1 MRSSCHCALKSSIP
15 TKSCSKNQ
23 KAAYVHKFTISLR
36 GNENL
41 HGGSVVVGIDDGD
54 ARMELAQPLQL
65 PDQKLVVVACEL
77 VQPPDATCL
86 CLILFFVIA
95 PEDEQVVGDAPNRQI
110 SWNHQSLGSEPNQ
123 LLETQQC
130 ARIWVAIR
138 VKMPAKT
145 TGAAKLVLTV
155 IVEEILAITTGAK
168 AMTSSRG
175 SAPARRGRL

>member
-23 KAAYVHKFTISLR
+23 KAAYVHKLTISLR

-54 ARMELAQPLQL
+54 ARMELAQPLKL

-95 PEDEQVVGDAPNRQI
+95 PEDEQVVGDAPNKADCLEPSE
-110 SWNHQSLGSEPNQ
+110 SWLRAQSAPGNSTMRTHLGSNPCKDASENDG
-123 LLETQQC
+123 
-130 ARIWVAIR
+130 RS
-138 VKMPAKT
+138 K
-145 TGAAKLVLTV
+145 TGAHGDCRGDFGNNDWCESDD
-155 IVEEILAITTGAK
+155 IV
-168 AMTSSRG
+168 
-175 SAPARRGRL
+175 